1 MDENKR
7 VGYWTHYC
15 LGGYYGESPSSVMEL
30 KAALENAKE
39 YNALSGK
46 NYGVDDVKVND
57 DVEEDDALYTF

>member
-30 KAALENAKE
+30 KAALKNAKE
-39 YNALSGK
+39 YNALGGK
-46 NYGVDDVKVND
+46 NYDVKVNN